1 MNLKKKIPLSVL
13 ELLEPYLKKGNDKIA
28 LIPPGGF
35 LMKFVDVED
44 SSDFYFN
51 IEQSQFESGILKL
64 LIDRKP
70 KNKDITGNYRTWLD
84 AKVLDSYFKEWV
96 SFIDGYEKI
105 NSVYDD
111 PIEKKY
117 QKEFYSEFEI
127 IDDDANYSSFN
138 LEQQIW
144 IDGYLDKIIIALDK
158 HVEQDDKDIEEI
170 KTTAIQLKSDLTK
183 LTKKVIIQ
191 KLSLIWSKARKH
203 GLAILKEVYIEFRKE
218 LIKQLIQGQLPQ

>member
-1 MNLKKKIPLSVL
+1 MNIKKKIPLRVL
-13 ELLEPYLKKGNDKIA
+13 ELLEPYLKKSNDKIA
-28 LIPPGGF
+28 LISPGSF
-35 LMKFVDVED
+35 LMKFIDSDE

-51 IEQSQFESGILKL
+51 IEQSQFEGGVLKL

-70 KNKDITGNYRTWLD
+70 RNKNITENYRTWFD
-84 AKVLDSYFKEWV
+84 SKVLDIYFNEWV

-127 IDDDANYSSFN
+127 IDEDANYSSFN

-144 IDGYLDKIIIALDK
+144 IDGYLDKIIIALNK
-158 HVEQDDKDIEEI
+158 YIEHDDKDVEEI
-170 KTTAIQLKSDLTK
+170 KTTAIQLKSDLTR
-183 LTKKVIIQ
+183 LTKKAIIQ

-203 GLAILKEVYIEFRKE
+203 GLVILKEVYIEFRKE
-218 LIKQLIQGQLPQ
+218 LIKQLIQGQLQ